1 MLTRRRLIAL
11 TAASAC
17 APSLVARAARAQV
30 QPGGWP
36 DRAVHMIVPIAA
48 GGPTDANARIL
59 AEQLSKI
66 WGQQVVVDNKGGAG
80 TNIGNEF
87 VARSEP
93 DGYTILYGTSS
104 LASNA
109 ALYRSLSYDPLTD
122 LAPVSLV
129 AKFPFFMFVPNSSP
143 AKTVME
149 FVAYAQAHQG
159 KLIMGSPG
167 TGSGPHLAELLFM
180 QMAKI
185 QMTHAPYRGAAP
197 AFIDLIPG
205 RIDCYFGSGELLTY
219 SRSGQVRVLGVD
231 RRLKGPPR
239 RRTFRP
245 SKNPASPV
253 TWSIRG
259 RACLRRARR
268 RLKIVQ
274 KINAGVVA
282 ALAEPTIIA
291 ELANTAYTTVS
302 CSPGRAAELS
312 QSGHREVGGR
322 HQIDRESRSTNSSA
336 CPRLIS
342 RITAIHF
349 SISARTRVS
358 AALPRGAAGLVGV
371 ARVSGIIVF
380 RIRRSNRYCRCRR
393 RN

>member
-1 MLTRRRLIAL
+1 MLTRRHLIAL
-11 TAASAC
+11 SAASAC
-17 APSLVARAARAQV
+17 APSLLTRAAPAQA
-30 QPGGWP
+30 QPSGWP

-66 WGQQVVVDNKGGAG
+66 WEQQVVVDNKGGAG

-87 VARSEP
+87 VARSDP

-149 FVAYAQAHQG
+149 FVAYAKAHQG

-180 QMAKI
+180 QLAKI

-219 SRSGQVRVLGVD
+219 SRSGQVRVLGSSGAQRSPAAPDVPTIEESGIAGYVVNSWQGVFAPG
-231 RRLKGPPR
+231 KTPPE
-239 RRTFRP
+239 
-245 SKNPASPV
+245 
-253 TWSIRG
+253 
-259 RACLRRARR
+259 
-268 RLKIVQ
+268 IVQ

-282 ALAEPTIIA
+282 ALAEPAIIA
-291 ELANTAYTTVS
+291 ELANTAYTAVS
-302 CSPGRAAELS
+302 CSPEELRNFLKADAEKWEAVIKS
-312 QSGHREVGGR
+312 
-322 HQIDRESRSTNSSA
+322 
-336 CPRLIS
+336 
-342 RITAIHF
+342 
-349 SISARTRVS
+349 
-358 AALPRGAAGLVGV
+358 
-371 ARVSGIIVF
+371 SGIKID
-380 RIRRSNRYCRCRR
+380 
-393 RN
+393 